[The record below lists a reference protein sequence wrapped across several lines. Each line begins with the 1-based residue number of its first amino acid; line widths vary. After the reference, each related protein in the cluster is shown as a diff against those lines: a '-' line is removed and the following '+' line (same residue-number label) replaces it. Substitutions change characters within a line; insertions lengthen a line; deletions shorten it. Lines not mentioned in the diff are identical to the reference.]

1 MNFACKWMELDRKYH
16 PDSKLHAWYILT
28 GKWILAKKYRIPR
41 IQTRQSYLEELI
53 SKRRKLQV
61 RLYINKISS
70 EDKARL
76 GCMG

>member
-41 IQTRQSYLEELI
+41 IQARQSYLEELI
-53 SKRRKLQV
+53 SKKKKLHV
-61 RLYINKISS
+61 ILFITKISS
-70 EDKARL
+70 EDIARL
-76 GCMG
+76 GGMG

>member
-1 MNFACKWMELDRKYH
+1 MDGTRKYH

-41 IQTRQSYLEELI
+41 IQNRQSYLEELI

-70 EDKARL
+70 EVKARL